1 MYPPFIS
8 NGEHYFDEKVVRLRK
23 KERVNHKN
31 KEVKR
36 IYLILKNSFLLE

>member
-8 NGEHYFDEKVVRLRK
+8 TGEHYFDENVVRLRE
-23 KERVNHKN
+23 KERVNYKN
-31 KEVKR
+31 KEVKS